1 MSGRDIVSEHDTVKG
16 GKALESATTKVTA
29 WRLYVIDLHGSDCRT
44 TTWLRVT
51 SWLRSRRQSLG
62 STDSMRAD
70 LYRCSEFYIIYIMRN
85 RMAQA
90 KAAALRRL
98 RWIWLWITS
107 CLPQRPPSDT
117 EIEA

>member
-62 STDSMRAD
+62 STDMRSRVKACMWI
-70 LYRCSEFYIIYIMRN
+70 LHNLHYAKFR
-85 RMAQA
+85 QA
-90 KAAALRRL
+90 VRILTARGL
-98 RWIWLWITS
+98 RWLAT
-107 CLPQRPPSDT
+107 LFTGGPRD
-117 EIEA
+117 AHLLAV

>member
-62 STDSMRAD
+62 STDTILPSSIQVG
-70 LYRCSEFYIIYIMRN
+70 LHNVQY
-85 RMAQA
+85 A
-90 KAAALRRL
+90 KFQWYWNLL
-98 RWIWLWITS
+98 RWWLS
-107 CLPQRPPSDT
+107 ERFRRVKPSPGS
-117 EIEA
+117 IEAFAA